1 MWCGGRRINILNME
15 NYKVNKVITFFN
27 GSEIS
32 ETEKFQL
39 HSPDELQD
47 ALKLCIA
54 ETMKQYKSARVDD
67 VRFYGLEK
75 VEYLEVKNI
84 LPEDIREQYILKLYH
99 QINK

>member
-1 MWCGGRRINILNME
+1 ME

-32 ETEKFQL
+32 ETERFQL
-39 HSPDELQD
+39 HSSDELQD

-54 ETMKQYKSARVDD
+54 ETMKQYKSERVDD

-84 LPEDIREQYILKLYH
+84 LPENIREQYILKLYH

>member
-27 GSEIS
+27 GSEIL

-54 ETMKQYKSARVDD
+54 ETMKQYKSERVDD

-75 VEYLEVKNI
+75 VEY
-84 LPEDIREQYILKLYH
+84 
-99 QINK
+99 

>member
-1 MWCGGRRINILNME
+1 MWSGGCRINILNME

-27 GSEIS
+27 GSEIL

-39 HSPDELQD
+39 HSSDELQD

-54 ETMKQYKSARVDD
+54 ETMKQYNNERVDD

-84 LPEDIREQYILKLYH
+84 LPEDIREEYILNLYH

>member
-1 MWCGGRRINILNME
+1 MWSGGRRVNILNME

-32 ETEKFQL
+32 ETERFQL
-39 HSPDELQD
+39 HSSDELQD

-54 ETMKQYKSARVDD
+54 ETMKQYKSERVDD

-84 LPEDIREQYILKLYH
+84 LPEDIREEYILNLYH

>member
-1 MWCGGRRINILNME
+1 ME
-15 NYKVNKVITFFN
+15 NYKVNKVVTFFN
-27 GSEIS
+27 GSQILED
-32 ETEKFQL
+32 EKFQL
-39 HSPDELQD
+39 HSADELQD

-54 ETMKQYKSARVDD
+54 ETMKKYKNAIVDD

-84 LPEDIREQYILKLYH
+84 LPEDIREKHILKIYH

>member
-1 MWCGGRRINILNME
+1 MWSGGCRVNILNME

-39 HSPDELQD
+39 HSSDELQD

-54 ETMKQYKSARVDD
+54 ETMKQYKSERVDD

-84 LPEDIREQYILKLYH
+84 LPEDIREEYILNLYH

>member
-1 MWCGGRRINILNME
+1 MRCGGRRINILNME

-27 GSEIS
+27 GSEIL

-54 ETMKQYKSARVDD
+54 ETMKQYKSERVDD

-84 LPEDIREQYILKLYH
+84 LPEDIREPYILKLYH
-99 QINK
+99 EINK

>member
-1 MWCGGRRINILNME
+1 ME

-27 GSEIS
+27 GSEIL
-32 ETEKFQL
+32 EDEKFQL

-54 ETMKQYKSARVDD
+54 ETMKKYKNARVDD

-84 LPEDIREQYILKLYH
+84 LPEDIREEYILNLYH

>member
-1 MWCGGRRINILNME
+1 MRCGGRRINILNME

-27 GSEIS
+27 GSEIL

-39 HSPDELQD
+39 HSSDELQD

-54 ETMKQYKSARVDD
+54 ETMKQYKSERVDD

-84 LPEDIREQYILKLYH
+84 LPEDIREEYILNLYH

>member
-1 MWCGGRRINILNME
+1 MRCGGRRINILNME

-27 GSEIS
+27 GSEIL

-54 ETMKQYKSARVDD
+54 ETMKQYKSAHVDD

-84 LPEDIREQYILKLYH
+84 LPETIREQYILKLYH

>member
-1 MWCGGRRINILNME
+1 MWSRGRRINILNME

-27 GSEIS
+27 GSEIL

-54 ETMKQYKSARVDD
+54 ETMKHYKNERVDD

>member
-1 MWCGGRRINILNME
+1 ME

-27 GSEIS
+27 GSEIL
-32 ETEKFQL
+32 ETEKIQL

-47 ALKLCIA
+47 ALKLCIT
-54 ETMKQYKSARVDD
+54 ETMKKYKNARVDD

-84 LPEDIREQYILKLYH
+84 LPEDIREQHILKIYH

>member
-1 MWCGGRRINILNME
+1 MWSGGRRINILNME

-39 HSPDELQD
+39 HSSDELQD

-54 ETMKQYKSARVDD
+54 ETMKQYKSERVDD

-84 LPEDIREQYILKLYH
+84 LPEDIREEYILNLYH

>member
-1 MWCGGRRINILNME
+1 MWSGGRRINILNME

-27 GSEIS
+27 GSEIL

-39 HSPDELQD
+39 HSPDKLQD

-54 ETMKQYKSARVDD
+54 ETMKQYKSERVDD

-84 LPEDIREQYILKLYH
+84 LPEDIREPYILKLYH
-99 QINK
+99 EINK

>member
-27 GSEIS
+27 GSEIL

-39 HSPDELQD
+39 HSSDELQD

-54 ETMKQYKSARVDD
+54 ETMKQYKNARVDD

-84 LPEDIREQYILKLYH
+84 LPEDIREKYILNLYH